1 MADSIIDLDKLNDEI
16 SIHLREIMK
25 IEQRYTIENRSY
37 ETERLEKIR
46 DYLDKAVKFDAN
58 L

>member
-1 MADSIIDLDKLNDEI
+1 MADSIIDLDELNDEI

>member
-1 MADSIIDLDKLNDEI
+1 MADSIIDLDELNDEI
-16 SIHLREIMK
+16 SIHLSEIMK

>member
-1 MADSIIDLDKLNDEI
+1 MADSIIDLDELNDEI
-16 SIHLREIMK
+16 SLHLREIMK

-37 ETERLEKIR
+37 ETERLEKIQS
-46 DYLDKAVKFDAN
+46 YIDKAVKIDAD